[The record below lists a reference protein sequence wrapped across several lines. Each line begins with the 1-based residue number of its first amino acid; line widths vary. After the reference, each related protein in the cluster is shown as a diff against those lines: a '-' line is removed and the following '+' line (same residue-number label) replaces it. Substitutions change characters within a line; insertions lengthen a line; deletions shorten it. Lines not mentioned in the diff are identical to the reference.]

1 MNKLSGSVKNRY
13 YTLILA
19 EKREEQILHFD
30 LGQETIPYYFL
41 EIKMRRYLLLSLLK
55 IFTKNIKET

>member
-41 EIKMRRYLLLSLLK
+41 EIKMRRYFLLSLLR
-55 IFTKNIKET
+55 IYTKNIKET